1 MAWKA
6 ALLFMIFYLC
16 PSNMEEKAVLS
27 LLGGKI
33 RTSAGKDD
41 KREKK
46 QCWEVE
52 WGEIQFR
59 WTRELAKTEV
69 GGKAA
74 GVRYV
79 AEEKGGWDWLNKE
92 NWEQWME
99 WHGLEYRLGPLGCRC
114 MSWVDEHNVAW
125 AKEDRQGWKHFGGIW
140 RQYWA
145 IYLRLSSNPEFLNF
159 IGCLVTGRSFLCY
172 PVSIIST
179 LSQFF

>member
-6 ALLFMIFYLC
+6 ALLFMIFYWC

-59 WTRELAKTEV
+59 
-69 GGKAA
+69 
-74 GVRYV
+74 
-79 AEEKGGWDWLNKE
+79 
-92 NWEQWME
+92 
-99 WHGLEYRLGPLGCRC
+99 
-114 MSWVDEHNVAW
+114 
-125 AKEDRQGWKHFGGIW
+125 
-140 RQYWA
+140 
-145 IYLRLSSNPEFLNF
+145 
-159 IGCLVTGRSFLCY
+159 
-172 PVSIIST
+172 
-179 LSQFF
+179 